1 MGMVATWVGFLFLF
15 FSVGEERGDGV
26 FVLATL
32 DGARSRLLRTKHR
45 SCGVIRA
52 ELRRVCEVGGRCSSR
67 ERGSGELTWRVDV

>member
-1 MGMVATWVGFLFLF
+1 MGMVATWVGFLFF
-15 FSVGEERGDGV
+15 VFSVGEERRDGV

-52 ELRRVCEVGGRCSSR
+52 E
-67 ERGSGELTWRVDV
+67 